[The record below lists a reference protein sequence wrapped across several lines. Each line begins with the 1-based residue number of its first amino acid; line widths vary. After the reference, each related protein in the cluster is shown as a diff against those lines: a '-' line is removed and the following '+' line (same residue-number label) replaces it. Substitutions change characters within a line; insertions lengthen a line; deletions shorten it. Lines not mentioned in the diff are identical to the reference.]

1 MDNLENINAD
11 PILKHNKEKLNMTN
25 YEYTLLGIT
34 LIFFI
39 LVWIGSIYIK
49 YLRSKRHNTELWG
62 TIFEGVT
69 HKLVNLDAIKEPEV
83 FIEKKAIKSGQGK
96 DDELNEPESEITQKN
111 H

>member
-1 MDNLENINAD
+1 
-11 PILKHNKEKLNMTN
+11 MTN
-25 YEYTLLGIT
+25 SEIILLATT

-39 LVWIGSIYIK
+39 LVWVGSIYIK

-83 FIEKKAIKSGQGK
+83 FIEKKARRSGQEK
-96 DDELNEPESEITQKN
+96 DDASDEFDDKEIKKDQ
-111 H
+111 

>member
-1 MDNLENINAD
+1 
-11 PILKHNKEKLNMTN
+11 MTN
-25 YEYTLLGIT
+25 SELTLLGVT
-34 LIFFI
+34 LIFF
-39 LVWIGSIYIK
+39 LLCWIGSIYIK

-83 FIEKKAIKSGQGK
+83 FIEKKTRKSGQGK
-96 DDELNEPESEITQKN
+96 DEELNGPDSEKAHKN

>member
-1 MDNLENINAD
+1 MNNSEL
-11 PILKHNKEKLNMTN
+11 
-25 YEYTLLGIT
+25 TLLGIT

-39 LVWIGSIYIK
+39 LVWTGSIYIK

-69 HKLVNLDAIKEPEV
+69 NKLINLDAIKEPEV
-83 FIEKKAIKSGQGK
+83 FIEKKTKESGQGK
-96 DDELNEPESEITQKN
+96 DNEPNETDSEEAKKN